1 MSLSGTHRPNA
12 SRLTRLRWPLA
23 VLGVLVPG
31 ALFAEAGWPD
41 EVSRAPDGRIL
52 HRKTRDPNESG
63 VAEAPIFV
71 YDPGS
76 KDAIPKDVVRDG
88 RPLERPK
95 ASPEAGDGEP
105 VHTAFGLTPGKPEAA
120 AGAPDTGPRP
130 LPAPGPGTVDDPS
143 APFPANS
150 PDAAPGDAASDLTN
164 SADPNDPNAAGDG
177 ASPDGRSLGD
187 APPDPRTGL
196 GSEAS
201 PDRRTQ
207 REGTLHYSEVFDPSV
222 VPFKRNRA
230 LDTVGEDL
238 VLRVPPPRFETLEP
252 VGNKVERGREVFW
265 GSLLLEGDPGQ
276 RIPIPSV
283 SPEGQILSYQATP
296 AQVVRFERDEAGNFY
311 ATPTLAGRLRLVFVT
326 DAPSHWFG
334 RALPADASFVGIPRA
349 LRPRVPKAVQREA
362 RDVAD
367 AIGIDKDLGFIPTL
381 ERLVAY
387 FRGFEPGDPP
397 PVKGSA
403 YKDIALGRRGICRH
417 RSHAFVVTAQA
428 LGIPARYVFNE
439 AHVFVEVFI
448 PGTDP
453 GWLRV
458 DLGGGADELQVH
470 GGEGKRLHQPV
481 TPDPFEKP
489 EGFGDPQ
496 SAGATRVEGLPD
508 GGGREAGS
516 GDEGPGVAD
525 ATPTGAAGPIVRA
538 RALPGLVPT
547 RTTLGV
553 AGNFLFR
560 GEAVKVSG
568 RVEALDGAAVPT
580 GLVQLLLMPAHGSDG
595 APLALLGT
603 AVVQDGR
610 YAVDVAI
617 PARQSPGSYEIIAEF
632 LGDGT
637 FAASVGN

>member
-1 MSLSGTHRPNA
+1 MSLSRPA
-12 SRLTRLRWPLA
+12 ATSHVARLPHLRWVLVGLGLA
-23 VLGVLVPG
+23 VPGV
-31 ALFAEAGWPD
+31 LFAEAGWPD

-52 HRKTRDPNESG
+52 HRRTRDPNETG

-76 KDAIPKDVVRDG
+76 KDAIPKDLVRDG
-88 RPLERPK
+88 RPLERPSTS
-95 ASPEAGDGEP
+95 AEPSDGEP
-105 VHTAFGLTPGKPEAA
+105 VHTALGLSPAKPSDADGAA
-120 AGAPDTGPRP
+120 GPRP

-143 APFPANS
+143 APFPAGA
-150 PDAAPGDAASDLTN
+150 PEAADARDPSNDLSASASPGD
-164 SADPNDPNAAGDG
+164 PPEGDG
-177 ASPDGRSLGD
+177 ASPEGRSLGD
-187 APPDPRTGL
+187 TPPDPRSGL

-238 VLRVPPPRFETLEP
+238 VLRVNPSRFETLEP
-252 VGNKVERGREVFW
+252 VGNTVVRGREVFW
-265 GSLLLEGDPGQ
+265 GSLLVEGEAGQ

-296 AQVVRFERDEAGNFY
+296 AQAVRFERDEAGNFY

-334 RALPADASFVGIPRA
+334 RVLPADASFAGIPRA
-349 LRPRVPKAVQREA
+349 LRPRVPKSVAREA
-362 RDVAD
+362 REVAE
-367 AIGIDKDLGFIPTL
+367 AIGIEKDLGFIPTL
-381 ERLVAY
+381 ERLVGY
-387 FRGFEPGDPP
+387 FRSFEPGDPP
-397 PVKGSA
+397 PAKGSA
-403 YKDIALGRRGICRH
+403 YKDIALGKRGICRH
-417 RSHAFVVTAQA
+417 RSHAFVVTAQT

-439 AHVFVEVFI
+439 AHVFVEVYVS
-448 PGTDP
+448 GTDP
-453 GWLRV
+453 GWLRI

-489 EGFGDPQ
+489 AGFGDPQ

-508 GGGREAGS
+508 ADPRESDPSDA
-516 GDEGPGVAD
+516 GPGLAE
-525 ATPTGAAGPIVRA
+525 ASATGAAGPIVRA
-538 RALPGLVPT
+538 RAQPGLVPT
-547 RTTLGV
+547 RTTLGM

-568 RVEALDGAAVPT
+568 RVETVDGAPVPT
-580 GLVQLLLMPAHGSDG
+580 GLVQVLLMPARRADA

-603 AVVQDGR
+603 AAIQDGR
-610 YAVDVAI
+610 YTVEVAI
-617 PARQSPGSYEIIAEF
+617 PARQSPGSYELISEF